1 MSGNRSGGGR
11 VVRGVVTIL
20 IAVIIWFLP
29 PPAGVAVK
37 AWHLLAIFAATI
49 VGLIPQPLPMGAVV
63 IIGTTATA
71 LTGTLSPAHALN
83 GFSNTTVWLIF
94 AAYMLALAIYEGVDK
109 VGIWGVD
116 LHCDSEYSYQR
127 PNMEYLI
134 GLARGRGMKVI
145 GQPIRPRS
153 AL

>member
-1 MSGNRSGGGR
+1 MGENKAGGGR

-49 VGLIPQPLPMGAVV
+49 VGLILQPLPMGAVV

-71 LTGTLSPAHALN
+71 LTGTLSPADALK
-83 GFSNTTVWLIF
+83 GFPTPPS
-94 AAYMLALAIYEGVDK
+94 G
-109 VGIWGVD
+109 
-116 LHCDSEYSYQR
+116 
-127 PNMEYLI
+127 
-134 GLARGRGMKVI
+134 
-145 GQPIRPRS
+145 
-153 AL
+153 